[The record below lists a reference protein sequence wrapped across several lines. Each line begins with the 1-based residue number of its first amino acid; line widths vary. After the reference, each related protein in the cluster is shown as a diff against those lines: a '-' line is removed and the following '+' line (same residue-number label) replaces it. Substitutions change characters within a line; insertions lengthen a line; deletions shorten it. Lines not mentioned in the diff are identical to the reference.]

1 MSDRPDNAA
10 SVNNLLTDLLAGV
23 SAIQAGTSG
32 ELGIPVDAV
41 NGLPLPLAP
50 SLNEVFTYPD
60 GYQPLVVEGIALPRC
75 ASERVRAMSAT
86 ERGEWDH
93 FRYQCRT
100 DPIFLANNLMGMSLQ
115 ENPHR
120 AFFNLL
126 PQINPSVP
134 LAFLSETVKK
144 YMILWPRSVGKTSC
158 IRVWMCAILLA
169 YPQARIG
176 FVASSKPL
184 GKLQNAS
191 LKEYFE
197 NPSGAMQR
205 YFPEY
210 CLHSVYNKKTSQW
223 EDRPQDLGTT
233 EYFSLPC
240 YTAKT
245 VEHSFTV
252 ISADSK
258 FSGLHFDVEV
268 LDDLVNNDNFRN
280 AGALENCFQTYLQA
294 SPLLVARGTQV
305 ICGTRYDGEDTY
317 GRIIA
322 SATELAKGNIKM
334 WKFSIEN
341 CYSRGPCQ
349 NCGHY
354 EIFHDKE
361 KNPVE
366 APCTHSTC
374 HCQKFT
380 GDGGRYVLFPEVI
393 KADGEPFGHTLEYLD
408 NERAF
413 WGDKFFYLQYMNQPL
428 NTADKIF
435 TQPLI
440 NGCTIFA
447 QTDLPPRNLLE
458 TFICGDLA
466 YSEGDRS
473 DRDESVLYVFQ
484 ATAGRIWVWHCKA
497 GRWSEHDRLNNILEL
512 IAKVRPKAIFFE
524 KTLNWQTLNAR
535 LLENAPKYNLA
546 YLPIFWTDVSNARGA
561 KAMRIEQIEV
571 AMKNDRVR
579 LFAGMEGFDALV
591 RQLLSFPTS
600 RHDDYMDA
608 LSQCL
613 AAPTGIMV
621 QPLPTTRTAMDD
633 IRRWMGMDQEKVE
646 DSYPDNGGGNGICM

>member
-1 MSDRPDNAA
+1 VDSSINLDTDSLLNEALAPAKAEVIVDARQSAPVGDIAAPPQAA
-10 SVNNLLTDLLAGV
+10 SV
-23 SAIQAGTSG
+23 S
-32 ELGIPVDAV
+32 
-41 NGLPLPLAP
+41 
-50 SLNEVFTYPD
+50 YPD
-60 GYQPLVVEGIALPRC
+60 GFIPLIVDGIALPRC

-86 ERGEWDH
+86 ERAAWDQ
-93 FRYQCRT
+93 FRYQSRT
-100 DPIFLANNLMGMSLQ
+100 DPIFLANNLMGMQLQ

-158 IRVWMCAILLA
+158 IRVWMAAILLA
-169 YPQARIG
+169 YPQVRIG

-197 NPSGAMQR
+197 SPSERMKH

-223 EDRPQDLGTT
+223 EDKTLDLGTT

-252 ISADSK
+252 LSADSK
-258 FSGLHFDVEV
+258 FSGLHFDLQV

-280 AGALENCFQTYLQA
+280 SGALENCYQTYLQA
-294 SPLLVARGTQV
+294 SPLLVSRGTQV
-305 ICGTRYDGEDTY
+305 ITGTRYDAEDTY

-322 SATELAKGNIKM
+322 SATELAKGNIRM

-341 CYSRGPCQ
+341 CYSKGPCQ

-374 HCQKFT
+374 HCQKFI
-380 GDGGRYVLFPEVI
+380 GDGKRYVLFPEVI

-408 NERAF
+408 HERAF
-413 WGDKFFYLQYMNQPL
+413 WGDKFFFLQYMNQPL
-428 NTADKIF
+428 NTTDKIF

-440 NGCTIFA
+440 NSCTIFA
-447 QTDLPPRNLLE
+447 QTDLPPRNIAE

-473 DRDESVLYVFQ
+473 DRDRSVLYVFQ
-484 ATAGRIWVWHCKA
+484 ATLGRIWVWHCKA

-512 IAKVRPKAIFFE
+512 IREVRPKAIFFE
-524 KTLNWQTLNAR
+524 KSLGWQTLAAR
-535 LLENAPKYNLA
+535 LMENAPKYGLTSA
-546 YLPIFWTDVSNARGA
+546 LPIIWTDVSNAKGA
-561 KAMRIEQIEV
+561 KSLRIEQVEV
-571 AMKNDRVR
+571 AMKNDRIR
-579 LFAGMEGFDALV
+579 LFAGMEGFDELV
-591 RQLLSFPTS
+591 RELLSFGNS

-608 LSQCL
+608 LSQCV
-613 AAPTGIMV
+613 AANTGVMTQKI
-621 QPLPTTRTAMDD
+621 PSERTAMDD
-633 IRRWMGMDQEKVE
+633 IRRWMFESSKEPEGDSGSFGGSDSPCGM
-646 DSYPDNGGGNGICM
+646 N